1 MRKLIVV
8 IFCTVVLAGVTRA
21 AGPSLNRLL
30 DSVKLSTASVGF
42 LSDLELAQGEA
53 FNRNS
58 AVVMCKSSDGE
69 TCTHTG
75 AWDQGWI
82 VFADAN
88 ANGVHEHS
96 EKVIVRSPRLA
107 SNLRFSGEV
116 RAVTFSPAGAM
127 KLVGLQSKSATL
139 TVCRQSPELAE
150 ARRIT
155 LAVNGASHV
164 ERSTVGSCA

>member
-1 MRKLIVV
+1 MKKLAIVLA
-8 IFCTVVLAGVTRA
+8 CTTLLAGVTRA
-21 AGPSLNRLL
+21 AGPSLDRML
-30 DSVKLSTASVGF
+30 DSVKLSTASLGF
-42 LSDLELAQGEA
+42 LSDLDLAQSEA

-69 TCTHTG
+69 TCTAAG

-88 ANGVHEHS
+88 GNGTHERG
-96 EKVIVRSPRLA
+96 EKVIVRSPKLA
-107 SNLRFSGEV
+107 SNLRFHGEV
-116 RAVTFSPAGAM
+116 RSVAFSPAGAM
-127 KLVGLQSKSATL
+127 KLVGLQAKSTTL
-139 TVCRQSPELAE
+139 TVCRQSEQGAE

-155 LAVNGASHV
+155 VAVNGPSLV